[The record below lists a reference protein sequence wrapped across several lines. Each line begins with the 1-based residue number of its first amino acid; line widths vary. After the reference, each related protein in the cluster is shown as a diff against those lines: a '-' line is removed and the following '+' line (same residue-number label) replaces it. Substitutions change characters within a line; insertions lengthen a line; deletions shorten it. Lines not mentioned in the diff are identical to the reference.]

1 MNHYFRHPYKYNV
14 VCCLFQNLPTCV
26 YISVMYV
33 VKLGKVVRFL
43 VIGGDVFSNQLCYNH
58 LTSRCDTLQVGVI
71 MLNGPTVSNYSNEPC
86 DRRLICNYF
95 IKFDY
100 QSVPDA
106 QHSCLTSVLSGLIS
120 VISHVALTGSAVS
133 LVYKCRLRLHN
144 IIEVLHISLP
154 ECQLRPTT
162 LARGEN
168 FPGRLI

>member
-1 MNHYFRHPYKYNV
+1 
-14 VCCLFQNLPTCV
+14 
-26 YISVMYV
+26 
-33 VKLGKVVRFL
+33 
-43 VIGGDVFSNQLCYNH
+43 
-58 LTSRCDTLQVGVI
+58 

-86 DRRLICNYF
+86 DRRLICNCF

-100 QSVPDA
+100 IRVY
-106 QHSCLTSVLSGLIS
+106 LTPSTPVSPPSYQDMIS
-120 VISHVALTGSAVS
+120 VISHVALNGCAVS

-168 FPGRLI
+168 FPGSLI